1 MSIQSRAV
9 ELLTPAGSDVMTDSW
24 RSRGAH
30 PPDTPIVS
38 ANGERACSSSG
49 GGRPLTMV
57 TGGSGRTCSSGQK
70 RKKSPLCTLCC
81 MRGWVGGPK
90 LRKHDRMQIQP
101 CKTERTH
108 SGQNVH
114 VSPHMTPARSFTWC
128 FYFWCQH
135 SEIKVNIVLRTRLNS
150 KHTQNQS

>member
-1 MSIQSRAV
+1 MHLSKFPHRDRISAAAAAAAAGGLHSLRKQPNKDTYLALDSPFRSRHVSGLSRGPVRGRKRTEGGLKGASSRARARPCLFHDWRCQKSSTMSIQSRAV

-57 TGGSGRTCSSGQK
+57 TGGSGRT
-70 RKKSPLCTLCC
+70 
-81 MRGWVGGPK
+81 
-90 LRKHDRMQIQP
+90 
-101 CKTERTH
+101 
-108 SGQNVH
+108 
-114 VSPHMTPARSFTWC
+114 
-128 FYFWCQH
+128 
-135 SEIKVNIVLRTRLNS
+135 
-150 KHTQNQS
+150 